1 MSVVHVVLMRN
12 VYLNN
17 KLDKNKNEKK
27 FLQFLSKQQGKTS
40 HLPIPNSEQN
50 QCFTFSYASKAD
62 LYELTMHLARHFWNT
77 CRSSIKRKLE
87 RSLLLDPLNELIHHI
102 NTVAPKSI
110 IASRNEKETV

>member
-1 MSVVHVVLMRN
+1 MLN

-27 FLQFLSKQQGKTS
+27 YLLFLLKQQGKTFA
-40 HLPIPNSEQN
+40 LLRFNSIKKKY
-50 QCFTFSYASKAD
+50 FVSYASKAD

-110 IASRNEKETV
+110 ISSRNDKETV